1 MIVGV
6 GLVVQI
12 VVVVVVVIA
21 KHVTQCAWRHD
32 KVEVGHQSSRKTRLF
47 LETLSWRHT
56 HVLSFRPLQR
66 RVFSR

>member
-6 GLVVQI
+6 GLVVKI

-32 KVEVGHQSSRKTRLF
+32 RVKVGHQASKKTRLC
-47 LETLSWRHT
+47 LETLSPRHID
-56 HVLSFRPLQR
+56 VLSFRPLQR